1 MYYRD
6 QDDNDQTVFHNLDAN
21 RHFNQD
27 YISLRLDC
35 EIVGQNPIFQLEGE
49 TLVVGYLTPDSDVME
64 FDFSEGESL
73 KVFRSQGERDTYFM
87 AMQENDRN
95 PLLVERYSH
104 SADHYSVIGTKDYP
118 DRQFDVVP
126 SAVYTPSTDML
137 DELKS
142 GAIDEKE
149 LIQRANL
156 TLDSYSDW
164 ANGNVYGAVIEKF
177 KYDADAEVWEPSEAS
192 DSVWGMIGHEA
203 AEAELKSMMQFE
215 EIPEPKRAVQKDRTI
230 SNDGPSM

>member
-1 MYYRD
+1 MYFRD
-6 QDDNDQTVFHNLDAN
+6 EENNDQIVFHKLDVN
-21 RHFNQD
+21 RHFSQD
-27 YISLRLDC
+27 YISLDLDC
-35 EIVGQNPIFQLEGE
+35 EIVSQSPIFQLEGE
-49 TLVVGYLTPDSDVME
+49 TLVIGYLTPDSDVMD

-156 TLDSYSDW
+156 TLDSYSNW

-177 KYDADAEVWEPSEAS
+177 KFDADAEVWEPSEAS
-192 DSVWGMIGHEA
+192 DSVWGMIGYES

-215 EIPEPKRAVQKDRTI
+215 EIPEAKRVVQKARNIT
-230 SNDGPSM
+230 NDGPSM